1 MRRSASGDRLL
12 EEQKGWFDRERTQ
25 ARLTLHDE
33 RPTLQ
38 IDRSRGGGFQ
48 PPWSPVLSFRSW
60 QRRTMSQRRA
70 FTLVELLVVI
80 AIIGILIALLLPAI
94 QAARES
100 ARRAQCSSNLH
111 QVGVAMQNHESAL
124 HVFPPAYIVTPGG
137 AMGAIDANGDA
148 GPGWTGLFQL
158 LPYIEGATAQK
169 LFNRSLP
176 CWEPSNFAAAKQVV
190 SIYRCPSVPDPSLT
204 YLIKDSMGNP
214 IRFDEQTAEF
224 SRSNYVL
231 CAGRDDAPWS
241 DPRPD
246 LSGIAD
252 GVFFR
257 NSHVR
262 IKDIIDGTSHTM
274 FASEQTPTHSDSTW
288 VGIVAGAAT
297 CPTPR
302 YPLAG
307 CDVAAPQINYHSG
320 PGSGENPP
328 TIKPPND
335 PFPGFVDE
343 THSDHPG
350 GCNVLLG
357 DGSVRWVSDLVNQLV
372 WEAMA
377 TRAGRETVY
386 DN

>member
-1 MRRSASGDRLL
+1 MC
-12 EEQKGWFDRERTQ
+12 
-25 ARLTLHDE
+25 
-33 RPTLQ
+33 
-38 IDRSRGGGFQ
+38 
-48 PPWSPVLSFRSW
+48 
-60 QRRTMSQRRA
+60 RRA

-94 QAARES
+94 QAAGRS
-100 ARRAQCSSNLH
+100 CARSQCSSNLR
-111 QVGVAMQNHESAL
+111 QIGIAMQNHESAL
-124 HVFPPAYIVTPGG
+124 HIFPPAYIVTPGG
-137 AMGAIDANGDA
+137 VMGAIDANGDA

-158 LPYIEGATAQK
+158 LPIIEGATAQK

-176 CWEPSNFAAAKQVV
+176 CWDPSNAVAAKQVV

-204 YLIKDSMGNP
+204 YLVKDSGGKQLAESRERTTCSAPGARMLRGP
-214 IRFDEQTAEF
+214 IPA
-224 SRSNYVL
+224 
-231 CAGRDDAPWS
+231 
-241 DPRPD
+241 D
-246 LSGIAD
+246 LSGVAD

-257 NSHVR
+257 NSRIR

-274 FASEQTPTHSDSTW
+274 FAAEQTPTHSDSTW
-288 VGIVAGAAT
+288 VGIVPGAAT

-302 YPLAG
+302 YALAG
-307 CDVAAPQINYHSG
+307 CNVAAPQINYHSG

-357 DGSVRWVSDLVNQLV
+357 DGSVRWVSDLVNQLF

-377 TRAGRETVY
+377 TRAGMETVY

>member
-1 MRRSASGDRLL
+1 M
-12 EEQKGWFDRERTQ
+12 T
-25 ARLTLHDE
+25 H
-33 RPTLQ
+33 
-38 IDRSRGGGFQ
+38 
-48 PPWSPVLSFRSW
+48 
-60 QRRTMSQRRA
+60 RRA

-111 QVGVAMQNHESAL
+111 QVGVAMENHESAL
-124 HVFPPAYIVTPGG
+124 HVFPPSYIVTPGG
-137 AMGAIDANGDA
+137 AMGAIDGNGDA

-158 LPYIEGATAQK
+158 LPYIEGNIVQK
-169 LFNRSLP
+169 SFNRSAP
-176 CWEPSNFAAAKQVV
+176 SWDPSNATPAK
-190 SIYRCPSVPDPSLT
+190 SIIAIYRCPSVPDPSLT
-204 YLIKDSMGNP
+204 YLVKDSGGK
-214 IRFDEQTAEF
+214 QLAEF
-224 SRSNYVL
+224 SRANYVL
-231 CAGRDDAPWS
+231 CAGTDDAPWS

-246 LSGIAD
+246 LSGIAN

-257 NSHVR
+257 NSRIR
-262 IKDIIDGTSHTM
+262 IKDIPDGTSHTM
-274 FASEQTPTHSDSTW
+274 FASEQTPSHSDSTW
-288 VGIVAGAAT
+288 VGIVPGAAT
-297 CPTPR
+297 CPTAQ

-307 CDVAAPQINYHSG
+307 CDVAAPQINFHSG

-350 GCNVLLG
+350 GCNVLMG

-386 DN
+386 DQ

>member
-1 MRRSASGDRLL
+1 M
-12 EEQKGWFDRERTQ
+12 
-25 ARLTLHDE
+25 H
-33 RPTLQ
+33 
-38 IDRSRGGGFQ
+38 
-48 PPWSPVLSFRSW
+48 
-60 QRRTMSQRRA
+60 RRA

-124 HVFPPAYIVTPGG
+124 HVFPSAYVVTPGG
-137 AMGAIDANGDA
+137 AMGTIDANGDA

-158 LPYIEGATAQK
+158 LPYIEGSTAQK
-169 LFNRSLP
+169 LFNRSVP
-176 CWEPSNFAAAKQVV
+176 CWDPSNAVAAKQVV
-190 SIYRCPSVPDPSLT
+190 AIYRCPSVPDTSLT
-204 YLIKDSMGNP
+204 YVVKDSSGK
-214 IRFDEQTAEF
+214 QLAEF
-224 SRSNYVL
+224 SRANYVL

-241 DPRPD
+241 NPHPD
-246 LSGIAD
+246 VSSVAD

-257 NSHVR
+257 NSRIR
-262 IKDIIDGTSHTM
+262 IKDITDGTSHTM
-274 FASEQTPTHSDSTW
+274 FATEQTPTHSDSTW
-288 VGIVAGAAT
+288 VGIVRGAAT
-297 CPTPR
+297 CPSPR
-302 YPLAG
+302 YPLAV

-335 PFPGFVDE
+335 PFPGYVDE

-350 GCNVLLG
+350 GCNVLMG

-372 WEAMA
+372 WEAIA
-377 TRAGRETVY
+377 TRAGKETLD